1 MVREVEG
8 KNLLERA
15 YVGGGGENLKVS
27 LLQYVD
33 DTIFFQRNS
42 MKDIVALKT
51 ILRCFE
57 LVSRL
62 KVNFFKSSSGGINVD
77 VGVDARKLLT
87 WQPIIEK
94 VQQNLT
100 PWRRRHLSNSEGEF
114 SLVNRVVAKPLNKLH
129 RDFLLRGGRGTKGGE
144 KMWRLVSE
152 NEGLWMR
159 VLLEKYGISNLDKL
173 ILGHEIPKGSQWWK
187 DLR

>member
-1 MVREVEG
+1 MLTPEGLSGMVREVEG

-77 VGVDARKLLT
+77 GMK
-87 WQPIIEK
+87 I
-94 VQQNLT
+94 QQ
-100 PWRRRHLSNSEGEF
+100 H
-114 SLVNRVVAKPLNKLH
+114 A
-129 RDFLLRGGRGTKGGE
+129 
-144 KMWRLVSE
+144 
-152 NEGLWMR
+152 R
-159 VLLEKYGISNLDKL
+159 VLNCTI
-173 ILGHEIPKGSQWWK
+173 I
-187 DLR
+187 